1 MLSIN
6 HRQQLNSRL
15 IATSLFISG
24 FVWLISVS
32 VSVSVML
39 QSHREVSKK
48 QNSRVSNCSN
58 VTKTPTTFFFP
69 VLKHRGI
76 NKNQA
81 CFASYKSLINSSPL
95 FLSAVANSTLT
106 KTEFPTPPPPFKT
119 NLFSVRRHSD
129 NCSKSL
135 RTLRGQKRF
144 QKFIARIRIRVFIC
158 PGHSG
163 GLHVTPDG
171 LHQRRHCMLE
181 TFSGSCWST
190 NPRRSLTDCSAL
202 SRSVSEVPGSCPGV
216 WCNHPLRSRPRSPY
230 SPYSIVSLHVSVV
243 KDSVLTG

>member
-1 MLSIN
+1 MPSIN

-24 FVWLISVS
+24 FVLLISVN
-32 VSVSVML
+32 VSVRL
-39 QSHREVSKK
+39 QSHRGVSKK

-58 VTKTPTTFFFP
+58 VTKTPTTFFP

-81 CFASYKSLINSSPL
+81 CFASYKSLIISSL
-95 FLSAVANSTLT
+95 LILSAVANSTLA
-106 KTEFPTPPPPFKT
+106 KIEFPTPPPPFKT

-129 NCSKSL
+129 NCFKSL

-163 GLHVTPDG
+163 GLHDTPNG

-181 TFSGSCWST
+181 TFCGSC
-190 NPRRSLTDCSAL
+190 
-202 SRSVSEVPGSCPGV
+202 
-216 WCNHPLRSRPRSPY
+216 
-230 SPYSIVSLHVSVV
+230 
-243 KDSVLTG
+243 